1 MEKEK
6 FEPAKIEVIVFDS
19 EDIIRTS
26 GDIDFEPE
34 GTED

>member
-26 GDIDFEPE
+26 GDTDTDPE
-34 GTED
+34 ETT

>member
-26 GDIDFEPE
+26 GIDTESE
-34 GTED
+34 GTT

>member
-19 EDIIRTS
+19 EDIICTS
-26 GDIDFEPE
+26 DPE
-34 GTED
+34 NELQS

>member
-26 GDIDFEPE
+26 IPTDPE
-34 GTED
+34 ETT